1 MKPSLIVVIIVI
13 VQVVVDVG
21 HNREDVHGGC

>member
-13 VQVVVDVG
+13 VQVVVDVR
-21 HNREDVHGGC
+21 HNREDVHGCC